1 MLNARRRWRILSCI
15 LTAATLLDRITIS
28 QAYTDIYL
36 QKRKKNVKM
45 PASTFQ
51 KLLILEYDIPSLK
64 LIKIKTVNCE
74 KTFFFLFQ
82 KSVEEK
88 QDALMTV

>member
-1 MLNARRRWRILSCI
+1 
-15 LTAATLLDRITIS
+15 
-28 QAYTDIYL
+28 
-36 QKRKKNVKM
+36 M